1 MKKLT
6 VAALLV
12 AMSLSLA
19 ACGGNNNGQDN
30 VNDTQNVTEN
40 VDTQTQDD
48 EDSVDVD
55 DTADTQIVDDTEG
68 AVAVEGTVGQVLKD
82 DFLTQVDANA
92 DATAQELADAL
103 IANPIIP
110 FAGATM
116 PVEEGLL
123 NGFGNTE
130 VTGFSE
136 GVMFAPM
143 IGSIPFVGYVFTLE
157 EGADAETFMQSLK
170 DSADLNWNICTAADE
185 MTVEQ
190 SGNKVFFLMSPLNF
204 SEN

>member
-48 EDSVDVD
+48 EDSVNAD
-55 DTADTQIVDDTEG
+55 ADTEMVDDTEG

-143 IGSIPFVGYVFTLE
+143 IGSIPFVGYVFTFE

>member
-48 EDSVDVD
+48 EDSVNAD
-55 DTADTQIVDDTEG
+55 ADTEMVDDTEG

-82 DFLTQVDANA
+82 DFLTQV
-92 DATAQELADAL
+92 ELADAL

>member
-19 ACGGNNNGQDN
+19 ACGGNINEQGN

-48 EDSVDVD
+48 EDSVNAD
-55 DTADTQIVDDTEG
+55 ADTEMVDDTEG

-143 IGSIPFVGYVFTLE
+143 IGSIPFVGYVVTLE
-157 EGADAETFMQSLK
+157 EGADAEAFMQSLK

>member
-1 MKKLT
+1 
-6 VAALLV
+6 
-12 AMSLSLA
+12 
-19 ACGGNNNGQDN
+19 
-30 VNDTQNVTEN
+30 
-40 VDTQTQDD
+40 
-48 EDSVDVD
+48 
-55 DTADTQIVDDTEG
+55 
-68 AVAVEGTVGQVLKD
+68 
-82 DFLTQVDANA
+82 
-92 DATAQELADAL
+92 
-103 IANPIIP
+103 
-110 FAGATM
+110 M

>member
-48 EDSVDVD
+48 EDSVNAD
-55 DTADTQIVDDTEG
+55 ADTEMVDDTEG

>member
-157 EGADAETFMQSLK
+157 EGADAEAFMQSLK

>member
-1 MKKLT
+1 MKKLP

-48 EDSVDVD
+48 EDSVNAD
-55 DTADTQIVDDTEG
+55 ADTEMVDDTEG

>member
-48 EDSVDVD
+48 EDSVNAD
-55 DTADTQIVDDTEG
+55 ADTEMVDDTEG

-157 EGADAETFMQSLK
+157 EGADAEAFMQSLK

>member
-19 ACGGNNNGQDN
+19 ACGGNNNEQGN

-82 DFLTQVDANA
+82 DFLAQVDANA
-92 DATAQELADAL
+92 DATAQEIADAL

-157 EGADAETFMQSLK
+157 EGADAEAFMQSLK

>member
-19 ACGGNNNGQDN
+19 ACGGNNNEQGN

-48 EDSVDVD
+48 EDSVNAD
-55 DTADTQIVDDTEG
+55 ADTEMVDDTEG

-82 DFLTQVDANA
+82 DFLAQVDANA
-92 DATAQELADAL
+92 DATAQEIADAL

-143 IGSIPFVGYVFTLE
+143 IGSIPFVGYVFTIE